1 MVLGAVSDHVLVAA
15 FPTSSF
21 SMSMLGPASSEAQAW
36 PGRQQVPGLQGGAP
50 CPHGAG
56 SVVFTVTWPGKP
68 ARKGLGTISP
78 FLLLP
83 LRSFL

>member
-1 MVLGAVSDHVLVAA
+1 MG
-15 FPTSSF
+15 FGSSLRPRSCRSLSHQF
-21 SMSMLGPASSEAQAW
+21 LQKELGPASSEAQAW
-36 PGRQQVPGLQGGAP
+36 PERQQVPGLQGGAP

-68 ARKGLGTISP
+68 ARKGLGTIRP